1 MRPRTVPKIYP
12 LLAALLA
19 LALFTGCA
27 GAAALLAARQV
38 IEGSDT
44 RSKLIIEQVDENR
57 VLSLV
62 QGESIQLRV
71 IHKFT
76 EIPII
81 GSAVGTTRTEDVTDR
96 ADYWVEDPRIAT
108 ISSTGK
114 VTALRPGTTRASA
127 SFSTPTS
134 KRDTFDFVIQ
144 VADDGDPQNN
154 DLPGGGGDS
163 FGF

>member
-1 MRPRTVPKIYP
+1 MNPRPIPKIAT
-12 LLAALLA
+12 LTAALMA
-19 LALFTGCA
+19 LAILTGCA

-44 RSKLIIEQVDENR
+44 RSKLIVEQVDENR
-57 VLSLV
+57 ILSLV
-62 QGESIQLRV
+62 QGESFQLRV
-71 IHKFT
+71 IRKFT
-76 EIPII
+76 EIPVI

-108 ISSTGK
+108 ISKTGK
-114 VTALRPGTTRASA
+114 VTALRPGTTRASV
-127 SFSTPTS
+127 SFSSRIT
-134 KRDTFDFVIQ
+134 KKDTFDFVIE

-154 DLPGGGGDS
+154 DLPGGGGDG

>member
-1 MRPRTVPKIYP
+1 MSSSPISKTATLVI
-12 LLAALLA
+12 ALVVLNI
-19 LALFTGCA
+19 LSGCA

-44 RSKLIIEQVDENR
+44 RSKLIVEQVDEDK
-57 VLSLV
+57 VLSMV
-62 QGESIQLRV
+62 QGDSIQLKV

-76 EIPII
+76 DVPIV

-114 VTALRPGTTRASA
+114 VTALRPGTTRASV
-127 SFSTPTS
+127 SFSTRTS
-134 KRDTFDFVIQ
+134 KKDTFDFIIEVL
-144 VADDGDPQNN
+144 DDGDPQNN
-154 DLPGGGGDS
+154 QLPGGGGNG